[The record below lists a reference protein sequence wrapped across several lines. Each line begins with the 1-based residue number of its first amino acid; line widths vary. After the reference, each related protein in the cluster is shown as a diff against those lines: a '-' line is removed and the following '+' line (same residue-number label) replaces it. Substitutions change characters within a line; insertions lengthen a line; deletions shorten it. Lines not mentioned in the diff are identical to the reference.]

1 MTVTIEIKLIII
13 LGMKRDLIMKMETKA
28 TGKEKEE
35 LVSVVSIL
43 LVILGTKEKARKLIA
58 RI

>member
-1 MTVTIEIKLIII
+1 MIVTIEIKLIII
-13 LGMKRDLIMKMETKA
+13 LEMRRDLIMKMETKA

-35 LVSVVSIL
+35 LASVVSIL

>member
-13 LGMKRDLIMKMETKA
+13 LGKRRDLIMKMETKA
-28 TGKEKEE
+28 IGKEKEE
-35 LVSVVSIL
+35 LASVVSIL
-43 LVILGTKEKARKLIA
+43 IVILGTKEKFRKLIT

>member
-28 TGKEKEE
+28 IGKEKEE
-35 LVSVVSIL
+35 LASVVSIL
-43 LVILGTKEKARKLIA
+43 IVILGTKEKFRKLIT